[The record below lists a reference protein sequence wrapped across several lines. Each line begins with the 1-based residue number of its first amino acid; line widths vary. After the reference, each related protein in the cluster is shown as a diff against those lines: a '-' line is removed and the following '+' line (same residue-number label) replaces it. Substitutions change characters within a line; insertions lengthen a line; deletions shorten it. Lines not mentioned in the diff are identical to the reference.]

1 MANENLNAPY
11 QAYRPI
17 SFNFSA
23 GQSTKT
29 FSVGSWSLQQ
39 NQHSTTSFTVPQ
51 TMLLKIFDIK
61 QNKILS
67 TTLRLA
73 YRTNVS
79 PKIESIS
86 KKTLPII
93 IKPLW
98 TFQFIAYPR
107 LSPKVAV
114 TEVATAKIHACLVFN
129 KGWYQQVIC

>member
-1 MANENLNAPY
+1 MQL
-11 QAYRPI
+11 
-17 SFNFSA
+17 
-23 GQSTKT
+23 K
-29 FSVGSWSLQQ
+29 
-39 NQHSTTSFTVPQ
+39 
-51 TMLLKIFDIK
+51 LLDIK
-61 QNKILS
+61 QDKILS
-67 TTLRLA
+67 TALRLA

-114 TEVATAKIHACLVFN
+114 TEVANAKIHVCLVFN
-129 KGWYQQVIC
+129 NGCNQKVIC